1 MKYILVAAMAMIL
14 VGCNEMKT
22 SDIVSNV
29 KDGVVLIT
37 NEMENGKGGIGSG
50 FIVDENKIITNRHVI
65 DGDGKI
71 TVYSDD
77 SARKYDAKVLF
88 SDEILDL
95 AIVQLNDWK
104 TFEEKE
110 TPVILSL
117 GDDRELNL
125 GDKIIV
131 MGHPWGLSWSVSE
144 GIISGKDRRHGSN
157 PRYLNQV
164 DAHLYNGNS
173 GGPIFNEKGEVV
185 CVSNL
190 MMVREG
196 GSYGLC
202 IPATLVKKAIHDQ
215 DKLGEVRWRA
225 INVTVGLTEDGS
237 SVILSKVEPN
247 GAADKAGLKENDKVL
262 EIYTPGNHPKGVA
275 VTSVNDLITEMA
287 QLKGDDE
294 LVKLLID
301 RNGEKMMIDVKTNFR
316 KSSEYT
322 PDEAR

>member
-1 MKYILVAAMAMIL
+1 MKYILVAFMAMVL

-37 NEMENGKGGIGSG
+37 NEMKDGKGGVGSG

-71 TVYSDD
+71 AVYSDD
-77 SARKYDAKVLF
+77 SVRKYDAKVLF

-110 TPVILSL
+110 TPVILTL

-144 GIISGKDRRHGSN
+144 GIISGKDRRQGSN

-164 DAHLYNGNS
+164 DANLFNGNS

-190 MMVREG
+190 MLAQEG
-196 GSYGLC
+196 GSYGFC
-202 IPATLVKKAIHDQ
+202 IPATLVKKAIYDQ

-225 INVTVGLTEDGS
+225 MNVNVSLTEDNS
-237 SVILSKVEPN
+237 SVILSNVEPN
-247 GAADKAGLKENDKVL
+247 GAADKAGLKANDKIL
-262 EIYTPGNHPKGVA
+262 EIYTPNNHPKGVA
-275 VTSVNDLITEMA
+275 ITSVDELITEMA

-301 RNGEKMMIDVKTNFR
+301 RNGEKIMIDVKTNFR

-322 PDEAR
+322 PDKAK